1 MKEVYFSEFIE
12 NNFDVSKIV
21 IFTHEY
27 ATNLENTSKTCL
39 QVTFMSNQ
47 AFKNIR
53 MERLGSL

>member
-12 NNFDVSKIV
+12 NKFDVSKIV

-39 QVTFMSNQ
+39 QVTFMSN
-47 AFKNIR
+47 
-53 MERLGSL
+53 